1 MKQIILV
8 LAIGLALAFPMDAR
22 GDDAA
27 GIRAVID
34 RQFQAFD
41 KDDFAEAFGYA
52 SPGIRRVFET
62 PEGFATMVRNGYPMV
77 HHPSETRF
85 LELREID
92 GALWQKVLV
101 RDQGGVFHVLDYKMI
116 KVGGAW
122 RIDGVQYLREA
133 EMGV

>member
-1 MKQIILV
+1 
-8 LAIGLALAFPMDAR
+8 MDAR

-34 RQFQAFD
+34 RQFEAFD
-41 KDDFAEAFGYA
+41 KDDFVEAFGYA

-62 PEGFATMVRNGYPMV
+62 PEGFAAMIEHGYPMV
-77 HHPSETRF
+77 QHPSETRF
-85 LELREID
+85 LELREIG

-101 RDQGGVFHVLDYKMI
+101 RDEGGVFHVLDYKMI
-116 KVGGAW
+116 MVGGAW

-133 EMGV
+133 EMGA